1 MRTYPPYA
9 KSEVVRRYI
18 SLYQMYEDFES
29 KEPTTVCLYE
39 CGMYYGGPEEG
50 GWYYE
55 RGLPIRTV
63 CVFSK
68 KQAIKEAIDLE
79 AYARSEI
86 GEDTDYLGWATYRVC
101 YDDKYAASYPEVRPR
116 YE

>member
-9 KSEVVRRYI
+9 KSETARRYI

-29 KEPTTVCLYE
+29 KEPTTVCLHE
-39 CGMYYGGPEEG
+39 CGMQYGGPEEG

-55 RGLPIRTV
+55 CGIPVRTV
-63 CVFSK
+63 CCFSK
-68 KQAIKEAIDLE
+68 KQAIKAAIDLE

-86 GEDTDYLGWATYRVC
+86 GEDTDYLGWPTYRVC
-101 YDDKYAASYPEVRPR
+101 FHDNYAKAYPETRPH